1 MLLIACLIQDKDT
14 VLAVHNGSPV
24 TAPPYMFDLVDMTD
38 DREDVRDSTDDDC
51 V

>member
-1 MLLIACLIQDKDT
+1 M
-14 VLAVHNGSPV
+14 LAVHNGSPV